1 MPKRKVEEFFH
12 CYGLPGVTDAAVR
25 KVVAK
30 LRNEPDR
37 EHHGIPFEQRFR
49 DLAGVLNY
57 DEATGICTVNLQFYL
72 DTLCERSAALKA
84 FFDRTVVTAQRGE
97 EAIPGCIYID
107 EAVPGNVIAPDNKR
121 RSWCVY
127 FCWNC
132 LIPFRSD
139 LLWMP
144 LGVLRTEMLEA
155 LPGGLPQ
162 ALTTIIRASLPYF
175 NGLLIG
181 DNLVITKPLYVLAD
195 EDGIKKAA
203 SHKGAAG
210 LRPCIRCANCIS
222 KGNEVDGYF
231 GIDHTTFSDFLPA
244 TDETMRETL
253 NHLATL
259 RSKARL
265 EEAEKLS
272 GWKLNTFVF
281 AFDDT
286 VWELLKPSRFVY
298 DAMHCNWCNG
308 ICCLELGL
316 FWQAAVAA
324 SILRSDL
331 MKFLDVNW
339 EQSMQIGTMEGTSLK
354 TLASPRLLR
363 SDGSDYRGD
372 ATQTLKLLILMTHF
386 AQMLLVDVP
395 PLREPIQ
402 SLVALHRLCTCIL
415 NAKLHPEQ
423 AHGLSALQ
431 EEHMRLFIATYSS
444 DMIRPKHHFNTHIE
458 SQVALSEHL
467 MDTWPTE
474 RKNKT
479 FKSDLAPRIKRL
491 QGFERSILARWVES
505 DINRLLHK
513 SFDPQL
519 LQPLRKQPIE
529 GIVFGKGV
537 QGAEGQ
543 AYKLGNILLF
553 ADDGHYKASMVVS
566 CFHHKK
572 ELGVI
577 CQQMSL
583 QEAEPSFL
591 WSRWVLQDDYQPL
604 SVQEA
609 SQSLRT
615 SFFSHS
621 SDGTITLLR

>member
-1 MPKRKVEEFFH
+1 M
-12 CYGLPGVTDAAVR
+12 
-25 KVVAK
+25 
-30 LRNEPDR
+30 
-37 EHHGIPFEQRFR
+37 Q
-49 DLAGVLNY
+49 
-57 DEATGICTVNLQFYL
+57 
-72 DTLCERSAALKA
+72 
-84 FFDRTVVTAQRGE
+84 
-97 EAIPGCIYID
+97 
-107 EAVPGNVIAPDNKR
+107 
-121 RSWCVY
+121 
-127 FCWNC
+127 
-132 LIPFRSD
+132 
-139 LLWMP
+139 
-144 LGVLRTEMLEA
+144 
-155 LPGGLPQ
+155 
-162 ALTTIIRASLPYF
+162 
-175 NGLLIG
+175 
-181 DNLVITKPLYVLAD
+181 
-195 EDGIKKAA
+195 
-203 SHKGAAG
+203 
-210 LRPCIRCANCIS
+210 
-222 KGNEVDGYF
+222 
-231 GIDHTTFSDFLPA
+231 
-244 TDETMRETL
+244 
-253 NHLATL
+253 
-259 RSKARL
+259 
-265 EEAEKLS
+265 
-272 GWKLNTFVF
+272 
-281 AFDDT
+281 
-286 VWELLKPSRFVY
+286 
-298 DAMHCNWCNG
+298 
-308 ICCLELGL
+308 
-316 FWQAAVAA
+316 
-324 SILRSDL
+324 
-331 MKFLDVNW
+331 FLDVNW